1 MKYFYDLQSLSYLT
15 IFITYLISSPYNILS
30 ETQCISDSKSKQL
43 YDNTVWNITNN
54 YDIIQ
59 SNEYDSPSINLDSD
73 IQQKLSNMSLK
84 EKIGQ
89 MMQLQISQF
98 IGCDGL
104 LNTTK
109 LIDAID
115 TWKIGS
121 IFETPGNQGGL
132 YAWYTPPKL
141 AE

>member
-1 MKYFYDLQSLSYLT
+1 
-15 IFITYLISSPYNILS
+15 
-30 ETQCISDSKSKQL
+30 
-43 YDNTVWNITNN
+43 
-54 YDIIQ
+54 
-59 SNEYDSPSINLDSD
+59 
-73 IQQKLSNMSLK
+73 
-84 EKIGQ
+84 

-141 AE
+141 AELIDQIQYIALNHGSKIPILYGIDNIHGANYIKGTTIFPQGIGMAATFNLKLIQDAGRIGANTVVEYFHGILQQFYLHLE